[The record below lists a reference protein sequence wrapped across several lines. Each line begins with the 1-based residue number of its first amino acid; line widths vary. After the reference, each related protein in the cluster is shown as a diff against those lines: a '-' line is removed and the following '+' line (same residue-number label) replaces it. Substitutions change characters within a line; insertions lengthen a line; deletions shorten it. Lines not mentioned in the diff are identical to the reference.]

1 MVDANCHFYADV
13 IYCCAS
19 TLVQAIDLLQNA
31 FNVVQDTLFQLKLV
45 LNIDKTKL
53 MLFSNSRSR
62 SQNIPSV
69 VTLEGSEI
77 EVVDSYKYL
86 GILIDDS
93 LTFQPHV
100 QYLVK
105 KLRLK
110 LGFYFRNKMCFSN
123 NVKK

>member
-1 MVDANCHFYADV
+1 M
-13 IYCCAS
+13 
-19 TLVQAIDLLQNA
+19 QKAIEWTQPTRFIQVMIIN
-31 FNVVQDTLFQLKLV
+31 
-45 LNIDKTKL
+45 
-53 MLFSNSRSR
+53 RP
-62 SQNIPSV
+62 QNIPSV

-105 KLRLK
+105 RFRLK
-110 LGFYFRNKMCFSN
+110 LDFFGWK
-123 NVKK
+123 